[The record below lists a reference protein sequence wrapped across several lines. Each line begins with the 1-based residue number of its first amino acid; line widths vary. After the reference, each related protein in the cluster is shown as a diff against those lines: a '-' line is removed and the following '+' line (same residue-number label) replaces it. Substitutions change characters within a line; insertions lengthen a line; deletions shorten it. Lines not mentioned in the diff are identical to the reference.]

1 MRHALLASA
10 SLLLLAGAVRA
21 ETSSPPASTAPS
33 PDVAG
38 PAAANAAPEVVV
50 VADRAPEPLDKVGQ
64 SVTVLTL
71 PQIQADQELVVS
83 DILARTPGVSFVRNG
98 GPGQA
103 TSFFIRGAESD
114 QTAVLIDG
122 VKLNDP
128 SAVGNGFNF
137 ADLLVGDISRIEVL
151 RGPQSTLYGS
161 QAIGGVVNI
170 VTADPQT
177 AFGGDLQLEG
187 GSYGTGYGKAS
198 VGGREGPLTWRLAA
212 NAYTTDG
219 TSAFDSRR
227 GGREADGYRNS
238 GVTARVGYAFS
249 PDVSLDVRALFT
261 QAHNDF
267 DGFSTPTFSFGDDA
281 ETGSTR
287 ETLLYSGLNFALLDG
302 RLKNR
307 VAGQFT
313 LTQRDN
319 DDPTQAPTR
328 TFDGRGTNAR
338 AEYQGSYLIA
348 PGYTATFGAEHERQA
363 IATSS
368 PAFAAFGTPVTKAD
382 VHIDSGYGQLQAEV
396 VPGLNLTGGL
406 RYDDHS
412 TFGGHTTG
420 QAAAA
425 WSLPALLPF
434 GATVLRFSYGSGF
447 KAPSLYQL
455 YSEYGNTALR
465 PEQAEG
471 YDGGVE
477 QRFWGGR
484 GSVQATWF
492 SRDTTDLITF
502 VSCFGAPATGLCA
515 TRGAF
520 GGYYANINRSNAEGL
535 ELSGALKPL
544 EALDLTAN
552 YTFTD
557 ARDRSPGS
565 ATFDKL
571 LARRPQDTANLTA
584 DYRLPFGLKTGLA
597 VRYSG
602 RTFDDAADTTRVK
615 AYTLVDLR
623 ASYPVRPGLEA
634 YARIENL
641 FDRQYETIYQYGTL
655 GRAGYVG
662 VRATF

>member
-10 SLLLLAGAVRA
+10 SLVLLAGAARA
-21 ETSSPPASTAPS
+21 ETTSPPTSTAPS

-38 PAAANAAPEVVV
+38 AAAANAASEVVV
-50 VADRAPEPLDKVGQ
+50 VADRRPEPLDKVGQ

-71 PQIQADQELVVS
+71 PQIQADQELAVS
-83 DILARTPGVSFVRNG
+83 DILARTPGVSVVRNG
-98 GPGQA
+98 GPGET
-103 TSFFIRGAESD
+103 TSLFIRGAETD

-128 SAVGNGFNF
+128 SSPGNGFNF

-170 VTADPQT
+170 VTADPQKP
-177 AFGGDLQLEG
+177 FGGDLQLEG
-187 GSYGTGYGKAS
+187 GGYGTGYGKAS

-227 GGREADGYRNS
+227 GGREPDGYRNS
-238 GVTARVGYAFS
+238 GVTARLGYAFT
-249 PDVSLDVRALFT
+249 PDVSVDVRALFT
-261 QAHNDF
+261 QAHNAF

-287 ETLLYSGLNFALLDG
+287 ETILYSGLNFALLGG
-302 RLKNR
+302 RLQNR

-319 DDPTQAPTR
+319 DDPADAPTTR

-338 AEYQGSYLIA
+338 AEYQGAYLIA

-368 PAFAAFGTPVTKAD
+368 PAFGSPVTKAD

-396 VPGLNLTGGL
+396 IPGLNLTGGV

-425 WSLPALLPF
+425 WSLPALLPV

-447 KAPSLYQL
+447 KAPALYQL

-471 YDGGVE
+471 FDGGVE

-484 GSVQATWF
+484 GSVQLTYF
-492 SRDTTDLITF
+492 NRDTTNLINF
-502 VSCFGAPATGLCA
+502 VSCYGAPATGLCA
-515 TRGAF
+515 TRGPF
-520 GGYYANINRSNAEGL
+520 GGYYANVAKSNAEGV

-557 ARDRSPGS
+557 PRDRSPGS
-565 ATFDKL
+565 ATFDKI
-571 LARRPQDTANLTA
+571 LARRSQDTANVTA

-597 VRYSG
+597 VRYAG
-602 RTFDDAADTTRVK
+602 RSFDTVADTTRVK

-623 ASYPVRPGLEA
+623 TSYPIRPGLEV
-634 YARIENL
+634 YGRIENL

-655 GRAGYVG
+655 GRAAYAG